1 MNTKLSIVVILA
13 ITAFVATAA
22 TATVF
27 NPTPVDAVKPSYCKS
42 GEGCFPSQTQCEKR
56 SPGKSGEAQCD

>member
-1 MNTKLSIVVILA
+1 MNSILSIVVILA

-27 NPTPVDAVKPSYCKS
+27 NPTPADAQGGPKAEKNFGQCKQ
-42 GEGCFPSQTQCEKR
+42 EFNDNPCKR
-56 SPGKSGEAQCD
+56 FHTGSD

>member
-22 TATVF
+22 TATVL
-27 NPTPVDAVKPSYCKS
+27 NPAPVDAQGGPKAERNHGQCKQ
-42 GEGCFPSQTQCEKR
+42 EFNDNPCKR
-56 SPGKSGEAQCD
+56 FHTGGN